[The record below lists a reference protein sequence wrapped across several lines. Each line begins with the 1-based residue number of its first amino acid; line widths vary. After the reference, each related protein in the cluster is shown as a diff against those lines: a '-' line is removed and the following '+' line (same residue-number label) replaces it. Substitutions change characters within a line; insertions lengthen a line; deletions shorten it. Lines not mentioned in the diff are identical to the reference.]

1 MRFTIVKKHTDP
13 RVTMSGKII
22 EELDG
27 LYDDLNYYKED
38 PEELKAIEKK
48 ISIRELTLHLL
59 LSEGGIKLP

>member
-1 MRFTIVKKHTDP
+1 MRFTILKKNADP

-22 EELDG
+22 EELDD

-38 PEELKAIEKK
+38 PDELKVIEKK

-59 LSEGGIKLP
+59 LSEGGMKLP